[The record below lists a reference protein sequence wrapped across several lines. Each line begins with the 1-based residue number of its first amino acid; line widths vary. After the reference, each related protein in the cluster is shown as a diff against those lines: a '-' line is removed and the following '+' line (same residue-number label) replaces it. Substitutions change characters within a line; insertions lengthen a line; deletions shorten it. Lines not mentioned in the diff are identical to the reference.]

1 MSKEPD
7 YLAEGRQIFAEESTE
22 LLDQSESILLRLED
36 EPDNDELINDLFR
49 AIHTIKGSAGI
60 FGFDDVV
67 AFTHVAE
74 SVMGRLR
81 DKEIVLNENLMTLLL
96 DSRDQIS
103 QLVTH
108 VINNASEPLA
118 DDVKEKGAGLLVGL
132 HEYLSDEPPT
142 AITQTKTQS
151 GASTAPV
158 ANDDIELNEGVQVSN
173 DYWHISIRFNR
184 NVLANGMDPLSFFR
198 YLNTVGDFISMTT
211 LTTDLPLLAE
221 INAEES
227 YLGFEIDFNSS
238 ASKEAIAD
246 VFEFVLEDCTLHI
259 LPPRSKIEDYNRLI
273 DALPEENM
281 AIGEI
286 LVSTGAL
293 TKDELKEALDYQIEH
308 TVTETIEDGNNE
320 PVEVTTK
327 PQLGSVL
334 IDKGMTD
341 IQIVDAAVS
350 KQNKVKEAKKTE
362 QQSVRVNAEKLG
374 DLINLVGEL
383 VISSAHTE
391 LKAKQTEQPELLE
404 TAEHLTRL
412 VEEIR
417 DATLSL
423 RMVQIGDTF
432 NRFKRVVRDISKDL
446 GKKIEL
452 VVSGGDTELDKI
464 VVEKISDPLMH
475 LIRNSLD
482 HGVEKPDVRI
492 ANGKPETATVRL
504 DAYHDSGSIVI
515 EISDDGKGLN
525 PDVLVAKAIEN
536 EVITANQ
543 QLTLGEIHRLI
554 FAPGFSTAEEVTS
567 ISGRGVGMDVV
578 NKNIDAL
585 RGQISVNSELG
596 KGTSFSIRLPLTLAI
611 IDGFQVQVGKSS
623 YVIPLD
629 LVDECIELDD
639 QQAKKGEYIDLR
651 GEVMPY
657 LHLSDIFN
665 DGSDSGLVQDKHRNN
680 IVVVQYAGQK
690 TGLVVDEL
698 LGEHQ
703 TVIKPLGKVFQNLKG
718 ISGATILGSGEV
730 AMIIDVPAL
739 VGRVVRNKNGR
750 DNSEIKQMH

>member
-1 MSKEPD
+1 MNDETD
-7 YLAEGRQIFAEESTE
+7 YLAEGRQIFAEESSE
-22 LLDQSESILLRLED
+22 LLEQSESILLKLED
-36 EPDNDELINDLFR
+36 EPDSDELINDLFR
-49 AIHTIKGSAGI
+49 AVHTIKGSAGI

-67 AFTHVAE
+67 SFTHVAE

-81 DKEIVLNENLMTLLL
+81 DKEISLDEDLGSLLL

-108 VINNASEPLA
+108 VLDNA
-118 DDVKEKGAGLLVGL
+118 
-132 HEYLSDEPPT
+132 DEPIADSLRATGDELLKKLQHYLDDEVPDTPT
-142 AITQTKTQS
+142 PTTSENK
-151 GASTAPV
+151 P
-158 ANDDIELNEGVQVSN
+158 DDIAVAEVAAATIEPENVSN
-173 DYWHISIRFNR
+173 DYWHISVRFNR

-198 YLNTVGDFISMTT
+198 YLDTVGDFISMTT
-211 LTTDLPLLAE
+211 LTADLPSLDE
-221 INAEES
+221 MNAEES
-227 YLGFEIDFNSS
+227 YLGFEIDLNTS
-238 ASKEAIAD
+238 ASKDAIAE
-246 VFEFVLEDCTLHI
+246 VFEFVQEDCQLHI
-259 LPPRSKIEDYNRLI
+259 LPPRSKLGDYTLLI

-286 LVSTGAL
+286 LVASGAL
-293 TKDELKEALDYQIEH
+293 TKDELLEALEYQGAH
-308 TVTETIEDGNNE
+308 TVTETVEDDE
-320 PVEVTTK
+320 HETVEVTTK

-334 IDKGMTD
+334 VDKGMTD
-341 IQIVDAAVS
+341 TRVVDAAVS
-350 KQNKVKEAKKTE
+350 KQEKVKEAKKVE

-391 LKAKQTEQPELLE
+391 LKAKQTENPELLE

-446 GKKIEL
+446 GKKIDL
-452 VVSGGDTELDKI
+452 QLIGGDTELDKT

-482 HGVEKPDVRI
+482 HGIEKPDVRV
-492 ANGKPETATVRL
+492 ANGKPETAVVKL
-504 DAYHDSGSIVI
+504 EAYHDSGSIVI
-515 EISDDGKGLN
+515 EISDDGAGLN
-525 PDVLVAKAIEN
+525 PDILVAKAIEN
-536 EVITANQ
+536 EVIAAGQ
-543 QLTLGEIHRLI
+543 QLTLPEIHRLI
-554 FAPGFSTAEEVTS
+554 FAPGFSTATEVTS

-585 RGQISVNSELG
+585 RGQITVDSELG
-596 KGTSFSIRLPLTLAI
+596 VGTSFSIRLPLTLAI

-629 LVDECIELDD
+629 LIDECIELDD
-639 QQAKKGEYIDLR
+639 QNAQAGKGEYVDLR

-657 LHLSDIFN
+657 LHLTDVFGERANSDQN
-665 DGSDSGLVQDKHRNN
+665 KHRNN

-690 TGLVVDEL
+690 TGLVVDQL

-703 TVIKPLGKVFQNLKG
+703 TVIKPLGQVFQNLKG

-739 VGRVVRNKNGR
+739 VDRVTSVNRA
-750 DNSEIKQMH
+750 NSSAKHLQ

>member
-1 MSKEPD
+1 LPS
-7 YLAEGRQIFAEESTE
+7 
-22 LLDQSESILLRLED
+22 
-36 EPDNDELINDLFR
+36 
-49 AIHTIKGSAGI
+49 
-60 FGFDDVV
+60 
-67 AFTHVAE
+67 
-74 SVMGRLR
+74 
-81 DKEIVLNENLMTLLL
+81 LN
-96 DSRDQIS
+96 
-103 QLVTH
+103 
-108 VINNASEPLA
+108 
-118 DDVKEKGAGLLVGL
+118 
-132 HEYLSDEPPT
+132 
-142 AITQTKTQS
+142 
-151 GASTAPV
+151 
-158 ANDDIELNEGVQVSN
+158 
-173 DYWHISIRFNR
+173 
-184 NVLANGMDPLSFFR
+184 
-198 YLNTVGDFISMTT
+198 
-211 LTTDLPLLAE
+211 E

-227 YLGFEIDFNSS
+227 YLGFEIDLNTS

-246 VFEFVLEDCTLHI
+246 VFEFVQDECQLHI
-259 LPPRSKIEDYNRLI
+259 LPPRSKIGDYTLLI

-286 LVSTGAL
+286 LVATGAL
-293 TKDELKEALDYQIEH
+293 TKDELKEALEYQGEH
-308 TVTETIEDGNNE
+308 TVTETVKDGESE

-341 IQIVDAAVS
+341 VRVIDAAVN
-350 KQNKVKEAKKTE
+350 KQDKIKEAKKTD

-446 GKKIEL
+446 GKKIDL
-452 VVSGGDTELDKI
+452 QVSGGDTELDKT

-482 HGVEKPDVRI
+482 HGIEKPDVRA
-492 ANGKPETATVRL
+492 ANGKPETATVKL
-504 DAYHDSGSIVI
+504 EAYHDSGSIVI
-515 EISDDGKGLN
+515 EISDDGAGLN
-525 PDVLVAKAIEN
+525 PDILVAKAIEN
-536 EVITANQ
+536 EILSANQ
-543 QLTLGEIHRLI
+543 QLTLPEIHRLI
-554 FAPGFSTAEEVTS
+554 FAPGFSTAKEVTS

-578 NKNIDAL
+578 NKNIAAL
-585 RGQISVNSELG
+585 RGQITVNSELG
-596 KGTSFSIRLPLTLAI
+596 VGTSFTIRLPLTLAI

-629 LVDECIELDD
+629 LVEECIELDE
-639 QQAKKGEYIDLR
+639 QQAKKGEYVDLR

-657 LHLSDIFN
+657 LYLSEIFN
-665 DGSDSGLVQDKHRNN
+665 DNDGSNSGLKGESHRNN

-690 TGLVVDEL
+690 AGLVVDEL

-739 VGRVVRNKNGR
+739 VGQVVKIRNGR
-750 DNSEIKQMH
+750 DGAGVRQLREMER

>member
-1 MSKEPD
+1 MSEEKD
-7 YLAEGRQIFAEESTE
+7 YMEEGRQAFAEEATE
-22 LLDQSESILLRLED
+22 LLEQSESILLRLED
-36 EPDNDELINDLFR
+36 EPNNEELVNDLFR

-67 AFTHVAE
+67 SFTHVAE

-81 DKEIVLNENLMTLLL
+81 DREIDLSDELMSVLL
-96 DSRDQIS
+96 DSRDQIND
-103 QLVTH
+103 LVRQ
-108 VINNASEPLA
+108 VIDFPGSALSDTLRERGN
-118 DDVKEKGAGLLVGL
+118 GLLEQL
-132 HEYLSDEPPT
+132 NQYLSDEQPT
-142 AITQTKTQS
+142 EPEESSKA
-151 GASTAPV
+151 AAVEVETA
-158 ANDDIELNEGVQVSN
+158 DDSVLVSS
-173 DYWHISIRFNR
+173 DYWHISLRFSPC
-184 NVLANGMDPLSFFR
+184 VLANGMDPLSFFR
-198 YLNTVGDFISMTT
+198 YMSTVGDIGSMTT
-211 LTTDLPLLAE
+211 LTSDLPDLNSMNPE
-221 INAEES
+221 DS
-227 YLGFEIDFNSS
+227 YLGFEIDLKTE
-238 ASKEAIAD
+238 ASKETIAE
-246 VFEFVLEDCTLHI
+246 VFEFVLEDCQLHI
-259 LPPRSKIEDYNRLI
+259 LPPRSQIAAYTALI

-286 LVSTGAL
+286 LVASGAL
-293 TKDELKEALDYQIEH
+293 TREELREALQYQGEH
-308 TVTETIEDGNNE
+308 TVIETVSDDDQESEIA
-320 PVEVTTK
+320 TK
-327 PQLGSVL
+327 PPLGEVL
-334 IDKGMTD
+334 VKKGMTD
-341 IQIVDAAVS
+341 THLVDAALY
-350 KQNKVKEAKKTE
+350 KQTKVKQAKQAE
-362 QQSVRVNAEKLG
+362 QQSVRVNAGKLG

-391 LKAKQTEQPELLE
+391 LKARQTEQAELLE
-404 TAEHLTRL
+404 TTEHLTRL

-446 GKKIEL
+446 GKKINL
-452 VVSGGDTELDKI
+452 QVSGGDTELDKT

-475 LIRNSLD
+475 LIRNALD
-482 HGVEKPDVRI
+482 HGVEKPDVRL
-492 ANGKPETATVRL
+492 ANGKPETATVKL

-515 EISDDGKGLN
+515 EISDDGYGLD
-525 PDVLVAKAIEN
+525 PDKLIAKAIEN
-536 EVITANQ
+536 GVISETQ
-543 QLTLGEIHRLI
+543 QLTPTEINRLI

-585 RGQISVNSELG
+585 RGQISVESELG
-596 KGTSFSIRLPLTLAI
+596 AGTSFSIRLPLTLAI
-611 IDGFQVQVGKSS
+611 IDGFQVQVGESS

-629 LVDECIELDD
+629 LVEECIEYSG
-639 QQAKKGEYIDLR
+639 QSSEGEYVELR

-657 LHLSDIFN
+657 LHLAEVFSEKAGN
-665 DGSDSGLVQDKHRNN
+665 DAGKAGNN

-703 TVIKPLGKVFQNLKG
+703 TVIKPLGQIFQNLKG

-739 VGRVVRNKNGR
+739 VGRVTRRGR
-750 DNSEIKQMH
+750 DSGDASQLH

>member
-1 MSKEPD
+1 MNDETD
-7 YLAEGRQIFAEESTE
+7 YLAEGRQIFAEESSE
-22 LLDQSESILLRLED
+22 LLQQSESILLKLED
-36 EPDNDELINDLFR
+36 EPDSDELINDLFR
-49 AIHTIKGSAGI
+49 SIHTIKGSAGI

-67 AFTHVAE
+67 SFTHVAE

-81 DKEIVLNENLMTLLL
+81 DKEIFLHEDLMSLLL

-108 VINNASEPLA
+108 VLDNGEEPIAESLR
-118 DDVKEKGAGLLVGL
+118 ETGNGLLNRLQQYLDGETLAEAVVG
-132 HEYLSDEPPT
+132 EPGSLAVTDIT
-142 AITQTKTQS
+142 AE
-151 GASTAPV
+151 STEA
-158 ANDDIELNEGVQVSN
+158 ESVSN
-173 DYWHISIRFNR
+173 DHWHISIRFNR

-198 YLNTVGDFISMTT
+198 YLNTVGDFVSMTT
-211 LTTDLPLLAE
+211 MTADVPSLDD
-221 INAEES
+221 INPEES
-227 YLGFEIDFNSS
+227 YLGFEIDLNTS

-246 VFEFVLEDCTLHI
+246 VFEFVQEDCQLHI
-259 LPPRSKIEDYNRLI
+259 LPPRSKLADYTLLI

-286 LVSTGAL
+286 LVASGAL
-293 TKDELKEALDYQIEH
+293 TKDELLEALEYQGAH
-308 TVTETIEDGNNE
+308 TVTETIEGDNNE
-320 PVEVTTK
+320 PVEITTK
-327 PQLGSVL
+327 PKLGTVL
-334 IDKGMTD
+334 VDKGMADTR
-341 IQIVDAAVS
+341 IVDAAVN
-350 KQNKVKEAKKTE
+350 KQTKVKEAKKAE

-383 VISSAHTE
+383 VITSAHTE

-446 GKKIEL
+446 CKKIDL
-452 VVSGGDTELDKI
+452 QISGGDTELDKT

-482 HGVEKPDVRI
+482 HGIERPDVRA
-492 ANGKPETATVRL
+492 ANGKTETAVVKL
-504 DAYHDSGSIVI
+504 EAYHDSGSIVI
-515 EISDDGKGLN
+515 KISDDGAGLN

-536 EVITANQ
+536 EIVSANQ
-543 QLTLGEIHRLI
+543 QLTLPEIHRLI
-554 FAPGFSTAEEVTS
+554 FAPGFSTAKEVTS

-578 NKNIDAL
+578 NRNIDAL
-585 RGQISVNSELG
+585 RGQITVNSELG
-596 KGTSFSIRLPLTLAI
+596 VGTSFTIRLPLTLAI

-629 LVDECIELDD
+629 LVEECIELDE
-639 QQAKKGEYIDLR
+639 QQAKKGEYVDLR

-657 LHLSDIFN
+657 LHLSEIFN
-665 DGSDSGLVQDKHRNN
+665 DDDDSNSSTKREGHRNN

-739 VGRVVRNKNGR
+739 VGRVVKNGR
-750 DNSEIKQMH
+750 DGAESRQLH

>member
-1 MSKEPD
+1 MSNEND
-7 YLAEGRQIFAEESTE
+7 FLAEGRQVFAEEATE
-22 LLDQSESILLRLED
+22 LLEQCESILLRLED
-36 EPDNDELINDLFR
+36 EPDSDELINDLFR
-49 AIHTIKGSAGI
+49 GVHTIKGSAGI

-67 AFTHVAE
+67 SFTHVAE
-74 SVMGRLR
+74 SVMGMLR
-81 DKEIVLNENLMTLLL
+81 DKELELNDNLMSLLL

-103 QLVTH
+103 HLVEH
-108 VINNASEPLA
+108 VINDSEYPLPEKI
-118 DDVKEKGAGLLVGL
+118 KENGKGLLSQLQLYLDGESPAGNTEDQPDSLETNPSDNSGTSAVGL
-132 HEYLSDEPPT
+132 
-142 AITQTKTQS
+142 
-151 GASTAPV
+151 
-158 ANDDIELNEGVQVSN
+158 VSS
-173 DYWHISIRFNR
+173 DYWHISVRFDR

-198 YLNTVGDFISMTT
+198 YMNTVGDIESMTT
-211 LTTDLPLLAE
+211 LYTGLPSLQE
-221 INAEES
+221 MNPEEC
-227 YLGFEIDFNSS
+227 YLGFEVDLNTS
-238 ASKEAIAD
+238 ASKEAIAEI
-246 VFEFVLEDCTLHI
+246 FEFVQDDCTLHI
-259 LPPRSKIEDYNRLI
+259 LPPRSKIGDYTMLI

-286 LVSTGAL
+286 LVATGAL
-293 TKDELKEALDYQIEH
+293 TKDELNEALEYQGEH
-308 TVTETIEDGNNE
+308 TVTETSVDEDNL
-320 PVEVTTK
+320 PVEVVSK
-327 PQLGSVL
+327 PQLGAVL
-334 IDKGMTD
+334 VEKGMADTRV
-341 IQIVDAAVS
+341 VDAAVK
-350 KQNKVKEAKKTE
+350 KQNQVKEAKKVE
-362 QQSVRVNAEKLG
+362 QQSVRVNADKLG
-374 DLINLVGEL
+374 ELINLVGEL

-391 LKAKQTEQPELLE
+391 LKAKETDQNELLE

-446 GKKIEL
+446 NKKIDL
-452 VVSGGDTELDKI
+452 VISGGDTELDKT

-482 HGVEKPDVRI
+482 HGVELPDARI
-492 ANGKPETATVRL
+492 AAGKSETATVKL
-504 DAYHDSGSIVI
+504 EAYHDSGSIVI
-515 EISDDGKGLN
+515 EISDDGKGLD
-525 PDVLVAKAIEN
+525 PDLLVAKAIEN
-536 EVITANQ
+536 GVITQNQ
-543 QLTLGEIHRLI
+543 QLSLPEIHRLI
-554 FAPGFSTAEEVTS
+554 FAAGFSTAEQVTN

-578 NKNIDAL
+578 NKNIDSL
-585 RGQISVNSELG
+585 RGQISVESELG
-596 KGTSFSIRLPLTLAI
+596 IGSKFIIRLPLTLAI

-629 LVDECIELDD
+629 LVEECIELDERHLEM
-639 QQAKKGEYIDLR
+639 KKGEYIDLR

-657 LHLSDIFN
+657 LHLSEVFN
-665 DGSDSGLVQDKHRNN
+665 DKTETGQSKHRDN

-739 VGRVVRNKNGR
+739 VGEVTRGSNKAESNER
-750 DNSEIKQMH
+750 LH

>member
-1 MSKEPD
+1 MSDETD

-22 LLDQSESILLRLED
+22 LLEQSESILLKLED
-36 EPDNDELINDLFR
+36 EPDSDELINDLFR

-67 AFTHVAE
+67 SFTHVAE

-81 DKEIVLNENLMTLLL
+81 DKEISLDENLGSLLL

-103 QLVTH
+103 KLVTH
-108 VINNASEPLA
+108 VLANAEEPIA
-118 DDVKEKGAGLLVGL
+118 DSLRKSGDELLKQLQLYLDGDAPEPSIAVAVGN
-132 HEYLSDEPPT
+132 ET
-142 AITQTKTQS
+142 
-151 GASTAPV
+151 
-158 ANDDIELNEGVQVSN
+158 DDISASSSGSEAVSN
-173 DYWHISIRFNR
+173 DYWHISVRFNR

-211 LTTDLPLLAE
+211 LTADLPSLGD
-221 INAEES
+221 INPEES
-227 YLGFEIDFNSS
+227 YLGFEMDLNTA

-246 VFEFVLEDCTLHI
+246 VFEFVVEDCQLHI
-259 LPPRSKIEDYNRLI
+259 LPPRSKLDDYTLLI

-286 LVSTGAL
+286 LVASGAL
-293 TKDELKEALDYQIEH
+293 TKDELLEALEYQGDN
-308 TVTETIEDGNNE
+308 TVTETVEDGENM
-320 PVEVTTK
+320 PVEITTK

-334 IDKGMTD
+334 VDKGMAD
-341 IQIVDAAVS
+341 SRIVDAAVN
-350 KQNKVKEAKKTE
+350 KQEKVKEAKIVE

-446 GKKIEL
+446 GKKIDL
-452 VVSGGDTELDKI
+452 QISGGDTELDKT

-482 HGVEKPDVRI
+482 HGIEKPDVRT
-492 ANGKPETATVRL
+492 ANGKSETATVKL
-504 DAYHDSGSIVI
+504 EAYHDSGSIVI
-515 EISDDGKGLN
+515 EISDDGAGLD
-525 PDVLVAKAIEN
+525 PDILVAKAIEN
-536 EVITANQ
+536 EILSANQ
-543 QLTLGEIHRLI
+543 QLTLPEIHRLI
-554 FAPGFSTAEEVTS
+554 FAPGFSTAKEVTS

-585 RGQISVNSELG
+585 RGQITVNSELG
-596 KGTSFSIRLPLTLAI
+596 VGTSFTIRLPLTLAI
-611 IDGFQVQVGKSS
+611 IDGFQVLVGQSS

-629 LVDECIELDD
+629 LVEECIELDE
-639 QQAKKGEYIDLR
+639 QQAKKGEYVDLR

-657 LHLSDIFN
+657 LHLSEIFK
-665 DGSDSGLVQDKHRNN
+665 DDDSSNTSMKREGHRNN

-698 LGEHQ
+698 LGEYQ

-739 VGRVVRNKNGR
+739 VGRVVKNGIDGVDAR
-750 DNSEIKQMH
+750 QLN

>member
-1 MSKEPD
+1 MNDETD
-7 YLAEGRQIFAEESTE
+7 YLAEGRQVFVEESSE
-22 LLDQSESILLRLED
+22 LLQQAEYILLKLED

-49 AIHTIKGSAGI
+49 TIHTIKGSAGL

-74 SVMGRLR
+74 SVMDQLR
-81 DKEIVLNENLMTLLL
+81 DKEIFLNDDLMGLLL

-103 QLVTH
+103 QLVAHALDNAEVPIGDSLRKTGEELFKKLQQYLDVRIPNSLV
-108 VINNASEPLA
+108 VITAESELKVLTESEIA
-118 DDVKEKGAGLLVGL
+118 
-132 HEYLSDEPPT
+132 
-142 AITQTKTQS
+142 
-151 GASTAPV
+151 
-158 ANDDIELNEGVQVSN
+158 IELTEPETVTN

-198 YLNTVGDFISMTT
+198 YLDTVGDIINMTT
-211 LTTDLPLLAE
+211 LTTDLPSLDD
-221 INAEES
+221 INPEES
-227 YLGFEIDFNSS
+227 YLGFEISLAS
-238 ASKEAIAD
+238 TASKEAIAE
-246 VFEFVLEDCTLHI
+246 VFEFVLEDCQLDI
-259 LPPRSKIEDYNRLI
+259 LAPGSKLSDCTQIIY
-273 DALPEENM
+273 ALPEENI
-281 AIGEI
+281 AIGET
-286 LVSTGAL
+286 LVASGAL
-293 TKDELKEALDYQIEH
+293 TEDELLKAFECQNVNIDKKTIANNESKSLGSITNVLRNDSIVDKNIADASTVDTALD
-308 TVTETIEDGNNE
+308 
-320 PVEVTTK
+320 
-327 PQLGSVL
+327 
-334 IDKGMTD
+334 
-341 IQIVDAAVS
+341 
-350 KQNKVKEAKKTE
+350 KQKEVKEVE

-391 LKAKQTEQPELLE
+391 LKAKQTEQAELLE
-404 TAEHLTRL
+404 TVENLTRL

-432 NRFKRVVRDISKDL
+432 NRFKRIVRDFSKDM
-446 GKKIEL
+446 GKKIDL
-452 VVSGGDTELDKI
+452 QIVGGDTELDKT

-482 HGVEKPDVRI
+482 HGIEKPGIRT
-492 ANGKPETATVRL
+492 ANGKPETAIVKL
-504 DAYHDSGSIVI
+504 EAYHDSGSIVI
-515 EISDDGKGLN
+515 EITDDGAGLN
-525 PDVLVAKAIEN
+525 PEILTAQAIEN
-536 EVITANQ
+536 GIISANH
-543 QLTLGEIHRLI
+543 QLTLPEIHRLI
-554 FAPGFSTAEEVTS
+554 FAPGFSTAKEITN

-596 KGTSFSIRLPLTLAI
+596 VGTSFTIRLPLTLAI

-629 LVDECIELDD
+629 LVEECIALDE
-639 QQAKKGEYIDLR
+639 QQAEQGEYINLR

-657 LHLSDIFN
+657 IHLSEIFN
-665 DGSDSGLVQDKHRNN
+665 DEDSLNSTQDKQGHRYN
-680 IVVVQYAGQK
+680 IVVVEYAGQK

-730 AMIIDVPAL
+730 AMIIDVPGL
-739 VGRVVRNKNGR
+739 IKRVV
-750 DNSEIKQMH
+750 

>member
-1 MSKEPD
+1 MSDEID
-7 YLAEGRQIFAEESTE
+7 YLAEGRQIFAEESRE
-22 LLDQSESILLRLED
+22 LLELSESILLKLED
-36 EPDNDELINDLFR
+36 EPESDELINDLFR
-49 AIHTIKGSAGI
+49 AVHTIKGSAGI

-67 AFTHVAE
+67 SFTHVAE

-81 DKEIVLNENLMTLLL
+81 DKEISLSEDLGSLLL

-108 VINNASEPLA
+108 VLDNAEEPIA
-118 DDVKEKGAGLLVGL
+118 DSLRATGDELLKKL
-132 HEYLSDEPPT
+132 QQYLDGETPDTSASVTTGEE
-142 AITQTKTQS
+142 S
-151 GASTAPV
+151 GALSVTELAV
-158 ANDDIELNEGVQVSN
+158 DAIEPESVSN

-198 YLNTVGDFISMTT
+198 YLDTVGDFISMTT
-211 LTTDLPLLAE
+211 LTADLPSLDSM
-221 INAEES
+221 NAEES
-227 YLGFEIDFNSS
+227 YLGFEIDLNTSG
-238 ASKEAIAD
+238 SKEAIAE
-246 VFEFVLEDCTLHI
+246 VFEFVLEDCQLHI
-259 LPPRSKIEDYNRLI
+259 LPPRSKLGDYTVLI

-286 LVSTGAL
+286 LVASGAL
-293 TKDELKEALDYQIEH
+293 TKDELAEALEYQGTH
-308 TVTETIEDGNNE
+308 TVTET
-320 PVEVTTK
+320 VENTEHESVEITTK

-334 IDKGMTD
+334 VDKGMTD
-341 IQIVDAAVS
+341 TRVVDAAVN
-350 KQNKVKEAKKTE
+350 KQVKVKEAKKAE

-446 GKKIEL
+446 GKKIDL
-452 VVSGGDTELDKI
+452 QISGGDTELDKT

-482 HGVEKPDVRI
+482 HGIEKPDVRA
-492 ANGKPETATVRL
+492 ANGKSETAIVKL
-504 DAYHDSGSIVI
+504 EAYHDSGSIVI
-515 EISDDGKGLN
+515 EISDDGAGLN

-536 EVITANQ
+536 GVILPDQ
-543 QLTLGEIHRLI
+543 QLTPGEINRLI
-554 FAPGFSTAEEVTS
+554 FAPGFSTAEKVTS

-585 RGQISVNSELG
+585 RGQITVESEYG
-596 KGTSFSIRLPLTLAI
+596 SGTSFIIRLPLTLAI
-611 IDGFQVQVGKSS
+611 IDGFQVRIGKSS

-629 LVDECIELDD
+629 VVDECIELDD
-639 QQAKKGEYIDLR
+639 QNAQAGKGEYIDLR

-657 LHLSDIFN
+657 LHLTEVFGEINSESN
-665 DGSDSGLVQDKHRNN
+665 DEKSRNN
-680 IVVVQYAGQK
+680 IVVVQCAGNK

-698 LGEHQ
+698 LGEYQ
-703 TVIKPLGKVFQNLKG
+703 TVIKPLGQVFQNLKG

-739 VGRVVRNKNGR
+739 VGRASSVNRGK
-750 DNSEIKQMH
+750 STTKHLQ

>member
-1 MSKEPD
+1 MSNEPD
-7 YLAEGRQIFAEESTE
+7 YLAEGRKIFSEESAE
-22 LLDQSESILLRLED
+22 LLEQSETILLKLED
-36 EPDNDELINDLFR
+36 EPESDDLINDLFR
-49 AIHTIKGSAGI
+49 AVHTIKGSAGI
-60 FGFDDVV
+60 FGFNDVV
-67 AFTHVAE
+67 SFTHVAE

-81 DKEIVLNENLMTLLL
+81 DKEIFLNEDLISLLL

-108 VINNASEPLA
+108 VLDNEDKPIVDSLRQTGDELLGKLQQYLDGDVLNTSTVETGNKAEGISLTSSES
-118 DDVKEKGAGLLVGL
+118 E
-132 HEYLSDEPPT
+132 S
-142 AITQTKTQS
+142 
-151 GASTAPV
+151 
-158 ANDDIELNEGVQVSN
+158 VSN

-184 NVLANGMDPLSFFR
+184 NVLSNGMDPLSFFR
-198 YLNTVGDFISMTT
+198 YLDTVGDFISMTT
-211 LTTDLPLLAE
+211 LTADLPSLNE

-227 YLGFEIDFNSS
+227 YLGFEIDLNTS

-246 VFEFVLEDCTLHI
+246 VFEFVQDECQLHI
-259 LPPRSKIEDYNRLI
+259 LPPRSKIGDYTLLI

-286 LVSTGAL
+286 LVATGAL
-293 TKDELKEALDYQIEH
+293 TKDELKEALEYQGEH
-308 TVTETIEDGNNE
+308 TVTETVKDGESE

-341 IQIVDAAVS
+341 VRVIDAAVN
-350 KQNKVKEAKKTE
+350 KQDKIKEAKKTD

-446 GKKIEL
+446 GKKIDL
-452 VVSGGDTELDKI
+452 QVSGGDTELDKT

-482 HGVEKPDVRI
+482 HGIEKPDVRA
-492 ANGKPETATVRL
+492 ANGKPETATVKL
-504 DAYHDSGSIVI
+504 EAYHDSGSIVI
-515 EISDDGKGLN
+515 EISDDGAGLN
-525 PDVLVAKAIEN
+525 PDILVAKAIEN
-536 EVITANQ
+536 EILSANQ
-543 QLTLGEIHRLI
+543 QLTLPEIHRLI
-554 FAPGFSTAEEVTS
+554 FAPGFSTAKEVTS

-578 NKNIDAL
+578 NKNIAAL
-585 RGQISVNSELG
+585 RGQITVNSELG
-596 KGTSFSIRLPLTLAI
+596 VGTSFTIRLPLTLAI

-629 LVDECIELDD
+629 LVEECIELDE
-639 QQAKKGEYIDLR
+639 QQAKKGEYVDLR

-657 LHLSDIFN
+657 LYLSEIFN
-665 DGSDSGLVQDKHRNN
+665 DNDGSNSGLKGESHRNN

-690 TGLVVDEL
+690 AGLVVDEL

-739 VGRVVRNKNGR
+739 VGQVVKIRNGR
-750 DNSEIKQMH
+750 DGAGVRQLREMER